1 MRRTVLGL
9 LLMSAVA
16 LFAVC
21 AGYGGKEQARNS
33 EALGGA
39 TLARKTEFASAV
51 AHACARF
58 DGLDGDDVKFE
69 VMTNASRCVLT
80 VSAAKQDPRALQQ
93 PLSVAI
99 TNLSLDY
106 PGLGFMLNEN
116 GTWQVLMPDDI
127 RIPVTGGFGL
137 DGK

>member
-1 MRRTVLGL
+1 
-9 LLMSAVA
+9 MSAVA

-21 AGYGGKEQARNS
+21 AGYGGKEQARKS

-39 TLARKTEFASAV
+39 TLARKSEFASAV
-51 AHACARF
+51 ARACVRF

-69 VMTNASRCVLT
+69 ITTNASRCVLT
-80 VSAAKQDPRALQQ
+80 VSAAKMPPSALQQ
-93 PLSVAI
+93 PLSVAL
-99 TNLSLDY
+99 TNLALDY
-106 PGLGFMLNEN
+106 PGLGFMQNAN
-116 GTWQVLMPDDI
+116 GTWQILMPDDI

>member
-1 MRRTVLGL
+1 MF
-9 LLMSAVA
+9 AVA
-16 LFAVC
+16 VLAVC
-21 AGYGGKEQARNS
+21 VGYGGKEQARKS
-33 EALGGA
+33 ASLGEAS
-39 TLARKTEFASAV
+39 LARKSEFASAV
-51 AHACARF
+51 ARACARF

-69 VMTNASRCVLT
+69 ITTNASRCVLT
-80 VSAAKQDPRALQQ
+80 VSGSKMPPPALLQ
-93 PLSVAI
+93 PLSVAL

-116 GTWQVLMPDDI
+116 GTWQILMPDDI